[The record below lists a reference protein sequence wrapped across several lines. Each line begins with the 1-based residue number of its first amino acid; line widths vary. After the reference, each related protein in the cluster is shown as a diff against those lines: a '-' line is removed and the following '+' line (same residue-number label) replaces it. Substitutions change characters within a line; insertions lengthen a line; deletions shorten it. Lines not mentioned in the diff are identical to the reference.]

1 VRLFGEF
8 NDLLT
13 GIPTVRIFQKR
24 VSVPVKGS
32 VGDTVTVTIEGKT
45 FRGIITRID
54 QVVAVLALT

>member
-1 VRLFGEF
+1 LFGEF